1 MHTENSLQT
10 VSINLSSNGC
20 AASDTSMT
28 RFRDTPVIVVALRGH
43 RALTH
48 SPTHT
53 KFCCLRRSHLTLLV
67 VDRSMVLEPT
77 GLVDMRPTCPT
88 EWQILLAD
96 LLVDSRPL
104 CVSFP
109 LCPVLPRPLLLSHS
123 SHHLF
128 ALLELTLLHA
138 ASSFC
143 LRCRTMA
150 TASSSF
156 VSMSTHRRRI

>member
-1 MHTENSLQT
+1 MISPRSNSFQYHPANMGAPPLRPHTDDTITGHSRNRGC
-10 VSINLSSNGC
+10 LS
-20 AASDTSMT
+20 
-28 RFRDTPVIVVALRGH
+28 GH

-48 SPTHT
+48 SPRHT
-53 KFCCLRRSHLTLLV
+53 DFCCLRRSHLTLLV

-77 GLVDMRPTCPT
+77 GLVDKRPTCPT
-88 EWQILLAD
+88 KWQILLAD

>member
-1 MHTENSLQT
+1 MGTLSLPAHTPRWHDCG
-10 VSINLSSNGC
+10 II
-20 AASDTSMT
+20 
-28 RFRDTPVIVVALRGH
+28 PVIVVALKGH

-48 SPTHT
+48 SATHPI
-53 KFCCLRRSHLTLLV
+53 FCCLRRSHLTLLV

-77 GLVDMRPTCPT
+77 GLVGKRPICPT
-88 EWQILLAD
+88 QWQILLAN
-96 LLVDSRPL
+96 LLVNSRPL
-104 CVSFP
+104 CVSLP
-109 LCPVLPRPLLLSHS
+109 LCPTLPLLLSHS

-156 VSMSTHRRRI
+156 VFMTNRRRRI